1 MYSRLELFGI
11 GFALGVFTSIIGPLV
26 FNHFYFGKLDKEKVE
41 YNFIDKRA
49 SVWGGIFGTVFT
61 AVIVSLVFN
70 L

>member
-1 MYSRLELFGI
+1 MYSRIELLGI

-26 FNHFYFGKLDKEKVE
+26 FNHYYFGKLDKEQVE
-41 YNFIDKRA
+41 YHFTEKYA
-49 SVWGGIFGTVFT
+49 SIWGGVFGTVFT